1 MIHLTQGHEKSIGLE
16 VLFKSLL
23 LISPT
28 QTSGQLTLYVS
39 KEALVENLA
48 FFHFDY
54 TLLNDHLLFEGHDL
68 ALIFLD
74 QTSSLPLST
83 QALEQSLARIQK
95 NDILLTLPTSK
106 DQLIFQNQ
114 TVLGHTE
121 FLRAYFQRPTI
132 PMVFKGPELLFLL
145 LTDHISLKQVS
156 SALTHDLVLGK
167 LRSTLDGLKQYFEKP
182 TEVYFAG
189 INPHAGE
196 GGLLG
201 SEDQI
206 LSQVITDLKLS
217 YPEVEFKGPLS
228 GDTLHH
234 LFDSEKKQL
243 FVYAYHDQALPL
255 FKSKQVF
262 WGLNIS
268 FGLPFLRLSVD
279 HGTAFDLWGRNKANF
294 LGCYDVLKTA
304 LRINK
309 RHEHK

>member
-1 MIHLTQGHEKSIGLE
+1 MIHITQGHEKSIGLE

-23 LISPT
+23 MISPS
-28 QTSGQLTLYVS
+28 QTSGQMTLYVS
-39 KEALVENLA
+39 KEALAENLA

-54 TLLNDHLLFEGHDL
+54 ALIKNRFHFEGHDL
-68 ALIFLD
+68 ALVFLD
-74 QTSSLPLST
+74 PQSATPLST
-83 QALEQSLARIQK
+83 QALELSLVEIQE

-106 DQLIFQNQ
+106 DQLIFNNQ

-121 FLRAYFQRPTI
+121 FLRAYFKNPAV

-145 LTDHISLKQVS
+145 LSDHIPLSKVS
-156 SALTHDLVLGK
+156 SALTTNLVIEK
-167 LRSTLDGLKQYFEKP
+167 VKATLEGLLHHFEMP
-182 TEVYFAG
+182 SEVYFAG

-201 SEDQI
+201 SEDQV
-206 LSQVITDLKLS
+206 LSQSISKLKLS
-217 YPEVEFKGPLS
+217 YPGIEFHTPAS
-228 GDTLHH
+228 GDSLHH
-234 LFDSEKKQL
+234 FFDSRKKQL

-279 HGTAFDLWGRNKANF
+279 HGTAFDLWGKNKANF
-294 LGCYDVLKTA
+294 LGCYDVLKNA

>member
-1 MIHLTQGHEKSIGLE
+1 MIHITQGHEKSIGLE

-23 LISPT
+23 MIS
-28 QTSGQLTLYVS
+28 SRLAKDQLTLYVS

-48 FFHFDY
+48 FFHFNY
-54 TLLNDHLLFEGHDL
+54 NLIGNQFHFEGHEI
-68 ALIFLD
+68 ALVFLD
-74 QTSSLPLST
+74 QASSIPLST

-95 NDILLTLPTSK
+95 NDIMLTLPTSK
-106 DQLIFQNQ
+106 DQLIFKNQ
-114 TVLGHTE
+114 MTLGHTE
-121 FLRAYFQRPTI
+121 FLRAYFQQPTI

-145 LTDHISLKQVS
+145 LSDHIPLNQVS
-156 SALTHDLVLGK
+156 EFLTPEMVLGK
-167 LRSTLDGLKQYFEKP
+167 TKATLDGLDHHFEKP
-182 TEVYFAG
+182 LEVYFAG

-201 SEDQI
+201 KEDQI
-206 LSQVITDLKLS
+206 LTNAINELKLS
-217 YPEVEFKGPLS
+217 YPAVEFKGPFS
-228 GDTLHH
+228 GDSLHH
-234 LFDSEKKQL
+234 QFDSGKKQL
-243 FVYAYHDQALPL
+243 FVYAFHDQALPL

-294 LGCYDVLKTA
+294 LGCYDVLRTA

>member
-23 LISPT
+23 MISAT
-28 QTSGQLTLYVS
+28 QTKGQLTLYIS

-54 TLLNDHLLFEGHDL
+54 SLIGNQFLFEGHEI
-68 ALIFLD
+68 ALVFLD
-74 QTSSLPLST
+74 RSSSTPLST

-114 TVLGHTE
+114 IVLGHTE
-121 FLRAYFQRPTI
+121 FLRDYFNKPTI

-145 LTDHISLKQVS
+145 LSDHIPLNQVS
-156 SALTHDLVLGK
+156 SALTLELVVGK
-167 LRSTLDGLKQYFEKP
+167 VRATLDGLEHHFEKP
-182 TEVYFAG
+182 LEVYFAG

-196 GGLLG
+196 GGLFG

-206 LSQVITDLKLS
+206 LSQAINDLKAS
-217 YPEVEFKGPLS
+217 YPGIEFRGPVS
-228 GDTLHH
+228 GDSLHH
-234 LFDSEKKQL
+234 LFDSDKKQL

-279 HGTAFDLWGRNKANF
+279 HGTAFDLWGKNKANF